1 MKKLLQALVLL
12 FSGALLAQSG
22 PVVEVFAPQ
31 INAQVRITGCAR
43 DTQNR
48 VVCALVFESK
58 AQTKPERD
66 RPPGHRP
73 GP

>member
-1 MKKLLQALVLL
+1 MKRLLQVLVLL

-43 DTQNR
+43 DT
-48 VVCALVFESK
+48 
-58 AQTKPERD
+58 
-66 RPPGHRP
+66 
-73 GP
+73 